1 MKKIEINKDNCLGCG
16 QCAFLDEE
24 HFDFG
29 DDRFPTVKSN
39 DNLTSNDLQNAICS
53 CPTSAISIIDCDCDC
68 NDNDECACNVDCSCE
83 QCECNENCS
92 CSAGCSC
99 GCK

>member
-24 HFDFG
+24 HFEFG
-29 DDRFPTVKSN
+29 DGRFPTVKNSE
-39 DNLTSNDLQNAICS
+39 NLTSNDLQNAICS
-53 CPTSAISIIDCDCDC
+53 CPTSAINII
-68 NDNDECACNVDCSCE
+68 E
-83 QCECNENCS
+83 CECDEKQDCECDSDCS
-92 CSAGCSC
+92 CSACSCGDNCSCNSECSC